1 MRHILQFRKLN
12 TSGNKYFTLPG
23 YNLKKPLL
31 EKYYYLFLRER
42 TSMKI
47 AKQVAIGF
55 ILLIVVASLYR
66 ILPGRQPGFAPQWAM
81 AIFGGAI
88 IKNKKFAFLLP
99 LLSMFISDALYEI
112 LYRNGIGN
120 IQGFY
125 EGQLTNYILFGLMT
139 FFGLFIKSFNIGKI
153 MMASLAA
160 PTAYFLLS
168 NFMLWLS
175 NSPYAGL
182 QRPKTLNGLL
192 LCLEDGLPFYGWSIL
207 ATLVFSAILFGS
219 YYLAT
224 NTSLQPAGDRVKK

>member
-1 MRHILQFRKLN
+1 
-12 TSGNKYFTLPG
+12 
-23 YNLKKPLL
+23 
-31 EKYYYLFLRER
+31 
-42 TSMKI
+42 MKI
-47 AKQVAIGF
+47 TKHVAIGF

-66 ILPGRQPGFAPQWAM
+66 IMPGRPYGFAPQIAM

-88 IKNKKFAFLLP
+88 IKDKKFAFLLP

-112 LYRNGIGN
+112 LYRNGVGN
-120 IQGFY
+120 MQGFY

-139 FFGLFIKSFNIGKI
+139 FFGFFIKSFNIGKI
-153 MMASLAA
+153 AIASLAA

-168 NFMLWLS
+168 NFMIWVS

-192 LCLEDGLPFYGWSIL
+192 LCLGDGLPFYQWSIA

-219 YYLAT
+219 YFLITKA
-224 NTSLQPAGDRVKK
+224 SLQPAGDRVKK

>member
-1 MRHILQFRKLN
+1 LH
-12 TSGNKYFTLPG
+12 
-23 YNLKKPLL
+23 
-31 EKYYYLFLRER
+31 ER

-47 AKQVAIGF
+47 TKQVAIGF

-66 ILPGRQPGFAPQWAM
+66 IMPGRQPGFAPQWAM

-88 IKNKKFAFLLP
+88 IKDKKFAFLLP

-112 LYRNGIGN
+112 LYRNGVGN
-120 IQGFY
+120 MQGFY

-139 FFGLFIKSFNIGKI
+139 FFGFFIKSFNIGKI
-153 MMASLAA
+153 AIASLAA

-168 NFMLWLS
+168 NFMIWVS

-192 LCLEDGLPFYGWSIL
+192 LCFADGLPFYLWSVA
-207 ATLVFSAILFGS
+207 ATFVFSAILFGS
-219 YYLAT
+219 YFLTTKA
-224 NTSLQPAGDRVKK
+224 SIQPARNSVRK